1 MMSVALGRLK
11 GRESSIWST
20 VTVLLPSRAESRDCM
35 AAKLGSQVVDVRS
48 GIERAQ
54 LVMCVQAC
62 AALRPT
68 KRVTMRVKVK
78 ARRET
83 VNPVKIMP
91 RNCRRLSRRRALEGL
106 DWTVI

>member
-1 MMSVALGRLK
+1 MVYGDGAFAK
-11 GRESSIWST
+11 
-20 VTVLLPSRAESRDCM
+20 PADSRDCM
-35 AAKLGSQVVDVRS
+35 AAKLGSQVVDVRA

-91 RNCRRLSRRRALEGL
+91 RIEAVVKRRALEGL